1 VQDSDI
7 HKKIPS
13 PDLFETLSKEEQEA
27 VMQLDSIKEFPK
39 GTILIK
45 EGRTPTTSFFISSG
59 LVRKFRTNEDGEDIT
74 IEFYTDNEDV
84 LSASL
89 PANPKPSNFSLEC
102 LEDSRIS
109 VVSFEKQEE
118 MYRRF
123 PRFERMCRETTEQN
137 LAAFQEKFAN
147 YVSWTPEERYLNL
160 LNNRADLIDRVPQ
173 FQLAS
178 YLGVKPESLSR
189 IRKRLASKDKL

>member
-1 VQDSDI
+1 MQDPDL

-13 PDLFETLSKEEQEA
+13 PDLYATLSKEEQEA
-27 VMQLDSIKEFPK
+27 VMKLDSIKEFPK

-45 EGRTPTTSFFISSG
+45 ELQTPTSSFFVVTG
-59 LVRKFRTNEDGEDIT
+59 LVRKFRTNEAGEDIT
-74 IEFYTDNEDV
+74 IEFYTDYEDV
-84 LSASL
+84 FTTSL
-89 PANPKPSNFSLEC
+89 PSNPQPSTYSLEC

-109 VVSFEKQEE
+109 VASFKQQEE

-123 PRFERMCRETTEQN
+123 PRFERMCRESSE
-137 LAAFQEKFAN
+137 LSLIAFQEKFAN
-147 YVSWTPEERYLNL
+147 YISWSAEQRYLDL
-160 LNNRADLIDRVPQ
+160 LNNRPDLIGRVPQ

-189 IRKRLASKDKL
+189 IRKRLSQK